1 MIWLTIWWN
10 GVLHAEFSVIDKVSL
25 VLQLAGTTSGSIH
38 QSAKSAIQDCTFIF
52 LYKLRLETAQGSLHN
67 SWGNNSLKLLT
78 KAWLGRTIC
87 IAGLE
92 TMLVV
97 KNKSISLL
105 LELDS
110 VFMSIVFEKFY
121 CIEPTWP
128 PCHLVANQEYSY
140 FDKGFRPARCYSINK
155 TRRQYLLCELQFNS
169 LYIFPN
175 KYHFNLKHTNLT
187 IICSLFCI
195 GSCCLV

>member
-1 MIWLTIWWN
+1 MSWLTIWWN

-38 QSAKSAIQDCTFIF
+38 QSAKSAIQDCKFIF

-110 VFMSIVFEKFY
+110 VFMSIVFEKNSTVLN
-121 CIEPTWP
+121 PHGLLVTW
-128 PCHLVANQEYSY
+128 LQTKNTAISIKV
-140 FDKGFRPARCYSINK
+140 FDPQGV
-155 TRRQYLLCELQFNS
+155 TQ
-169 LYIFPN
+169 
-175 KYHFNLKHTNLT
+175 
-187 IICSLFCI
+187 
-195 GSCCLV
+195 

>member
-10 GVLHAEFSVIDKVSL
+10 GVLHTEFSVIDKVSL

-110 VFMSIVFEKFY
+110 VFMSIVFEKILLY
-121 CIEPTWP
+121 WTHMASLSPGCKPRIQ
-128 PCHLVANQEYSY
+128 LISIKV
-140 FDKGFRPARCYSINK
+140 FDPQGV
-155 TRRQYLLCELQFNS
+155 TQ
-169 LYIFPN
+169 
-175 KYHFNLKHTNLT
+175 
-187 IICSLFCI
+187 
-195 GSCCLV
+195 